1 MSERL
6 RNYTCADPD
15 MASSPPIKT
24 TRYQN
29 PSNASQSLA
38 VQWLLDS
45 DNAKIWTID
54 NFITGTGRVW
64 TTICAASPPLLVA
77 SLLPVSRCLL
87 LDACLRFLLP
97 LDSRLSYT
105 R

>member
-64 TTICAASPPLLVA
+64 TTIYAA
-77 SLLPVSRCLL
+77 SLLPCFLASCFPLLAACCLML
-87 LDACLRFLLP
+87 A
-97 LDSRLSYT
+97 
-105 R
+105 